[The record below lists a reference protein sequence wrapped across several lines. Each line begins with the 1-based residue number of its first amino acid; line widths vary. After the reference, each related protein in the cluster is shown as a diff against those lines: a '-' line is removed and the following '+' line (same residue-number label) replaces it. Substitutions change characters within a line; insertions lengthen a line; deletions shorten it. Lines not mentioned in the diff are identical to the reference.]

1 MANIKSARKRVRVN
15 ELKRE
20 RNVSVK
26 SRMKT
31 HIRRAEEA
39 IQKNDPDSVSEELPR
54 ALSHIDRAASK
65 GVIHRNSASRKKANL
80 QRQAN
85 TIQQ

>member
-31 HIRRAEEA
+31 YIRRAEEA
-39 IQKNDPDSVSEELPR
+39 IQKNDPAAVSEELPR

-80 QRQAN
+80 QRRAN
-85 TIQQ
+85 TIHQ

>member
-15 ELKRE
+15 ELRRE
-20 RNVSVK
+20 RNMSVK

-31 HIRRAEEA
+31 YIRRAEEA
-39 IQKNDPDSVSEELPR
+39 IKKNDPDAVSEEVSR

-65 GVIHRNSASRKKANL
+65 GVIHRNSASRKKGAL
-80 QRQAN
+80 QRRAN
-85 TIQQ
+85 AIQQ